1 METNLTKYRKD
12 LNRLIAEGRMLIAGM
27 FNELGASDYMLEN
40 IVDVEDNQFVQNHS
54 GASFSDRYQ
63 IWYSESYE
71 LIRQVLPSRL
81 DDFASYYKKP
91 KGTSGL
97 DLSKYLI
104 DTCRMDFG
112 RADETY
118 FRLYQQQYL
127 ILKSVASRF
136 ESSLYDIK
144 QLLQA
149 DVFDSEI
156 DSAKELCKKGFYRAA
171 GAICGVVIE
180 KHLSEVCT
188 QHQIKVTKKNPTIND
203 YNELLKA
210 NNIVD
215 IATWR
220 NIQRLADVRNMCDH
234 HKDVEPTKDNIEE
247 LIAGT
252 DKMLKTIF

>member
-1 METNLTKYRKD
+1 MSNIVEIISFLFIAIIVYVAALSDTILYQISGFNKEIFPYVIAICVSIFALTGMFWYLLLKVSKDSKLKTDLLLSKQREEMYKNSVLSTNEHIEKLAKVKHDIKNNTMTIS
-12 LNRLIAEGRMLIAGM
+12 RLI
-27 FNELGASDYMLEN
+27 S
-40 IVDVEDNQFVQNHS
+40 S
-54 GASFSDRYQ
+54 GEY
-63 IWYSESYE
+63 
-71 LIRQVLPSRL
+71 
-81 DDFASYYKKP
+81 
-91 KGTSGL
+91 
-97 DLSKYLI
+97 
-104 DTCRMDFG
+104 
-112 RADETY
+112 
-118 FRLYQQQYL
+118 
-127 ILKSVASRF
+127 
-136 ESSLYDIK
+136 
-144 QLLQA
+144 
-149 DVFDSEI
+149 

>member
-1 METNLTKYRKD
+1 METNLTRYKKD
-12 LNRLIAEGRMLIAGM
+12 LDRLIDEGHLLIAGL
-27 FNELGASDYMLEN
+27 FNELDSPTYLREHILNVWDEVF
-40 IVDVEDNQFVQNHS
+40 IEQHS
-54 GASFSDRYQ
+54 EMSFSDRYQ
-63 IWYSESYE
+63 IWYSEAYE

-81 DDFASYYKKP
+81 EDFASYYKKP
-91 KGTSGL
+91 KGVSGL
-97 DLSKYLI
+97 DMSKYLI

-127 ILKSVASRF
+127 ILKAVANVF
-136 ESSLYDIK
+136 DSSLYDIK

-149 DVFDSEI
+149 DVFDSEV
-156 DSAKELCKKGFYRAA
+156 DSARELCKKGFYRAA

-188 QHQIKVTKKNPTIND
+188 QRQIKVSKRHPVIND
-203 YNELLKA
+203 YNELLKS
-210 NNIVD
+210 NNVID
-215 IATWR
+215 ISVWR
-220 NIQRLADVRNMCDH
+220 NIQRLADLRNMCDH

-252 DKMLKTIF
+252 DKILKTIF